1 METSVYGLKSMLCY
15 MSLAIAVVT
24 VGYEKITEG
33 RISNL
38 VRCRLLQTT
47 EQILL
52 NLQLVAEMLDD
63 ENEVQVDP
71 LEEAPLHTFDKNS
84 KIIYVKDQTSL
95 INAMKHMSE
104 KEWIGVDMEHSKKYA
119 YHGLLCLIQISV
131 YDSETNS
138 YTTYLIDT
146 IDF

>member
-1 METSVYGLKSMLCY
+1 M
-15 MSLAIAVVT
+15 AIAVAT

-38 VRCRLLQTT
+38 VRCRLMQTT
-47 EQILL
+47 EQIML
-52 NLQLVAEMLDD
+52 NLQLVSEMIDD
-63 ENEVQVDP
+63 EYEIRVDL

-84 KIIYVKDQTSL
+84 KIVYVTDQTSL
-95 INAMKHMSE
+95 INAMKHMTE
-104 KEWIGVDMEHSKKYA
+104 KEWIGVDMEHSKIYA

-131 YDSETNS
+131 YDSEIDS

-146 IDF
+146 IDFSKE